1 MQKYQ
6 YIIKQSRHLHVRYS
20 YNQTTERKGIS
31 IFWWILGHCLGWEH
45 LYFLKT
51 SAWRSRI
58 CWMRRININVN
69 KMHTSNWELFLIL
82 LYKNNL
88 TSFHLISLLTGDHL
102 WQTKAQRSQSEGGS
116 DFGGALEDACGLW
129 SFLWEHELH
138 FKQFSA
144 QIKKCW
150 VNSKLICG
158 VVALRDACSHFLV
171 AWKYP
176 NHFLCSNKKR
186 WPAYIFWCG

>member
-45 LYFLKT
+45 LYFFKT

-58 CWMRRININVN
+58 CWMPRINVNVN

-116 DFGGALEDACGLW
+116 DFGGALEDACGLCFFYILGGMNCIW
-129 SFLWEHELH
+129 TILW
-138 FKQFSA
+138 
-144 QIKKCW
+144 
-150 VNSKLICG
+150 
-158 VVALRDACSHFLV
+158 
-171 AWKYP
+171 
-176 NHFLCSNKKR
+176 SNKKCR
-186 WPAYIFWCG
+186 VNSNSYVELLPWETPAVIFGGLKIS